1 MCKGTEYIFL
11 KGIWWV
17 LNVFGSSLTYPFS
30 RLKNVEI
37 SSDMEISVIYI
48 WSFLMQEESITWN
61 NWNDRSFMLMLKEEG
76 AILYVEY
83 ELLKHQTAEKE

>member
-1 MCKGTEYIFL
+1 M
-11 KGIWWV
+11 

-48 WSFLMQEESITWN
+48 YGVSLCRKNQ
-61 NWNDRSFMLMLKEEG
+61 
-76 AILYVEY
+76 
-83 ELLKHQTAEKE
+83 LLEIIEMTGLLC